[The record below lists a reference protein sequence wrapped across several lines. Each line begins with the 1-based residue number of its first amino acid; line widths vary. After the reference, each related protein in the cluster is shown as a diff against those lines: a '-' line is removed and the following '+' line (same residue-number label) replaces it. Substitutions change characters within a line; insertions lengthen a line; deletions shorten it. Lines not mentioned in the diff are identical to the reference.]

1 MVNNN
6 WVPFLMQYNLK
17 ALRRRQEI
25 NNQDIARA
33 TKMNTSDE
41 VMQRIVDMQDSITEA
56 ILLKYA

>member
-17 ALRRRQEI
+17 ELRRRQEI

-41 VMQRIVDMQDSITEA
+41 VMRRIQDMQDSIAEA
-56 ILLKYA
+56 ILIKYT